1 MTHIHRCFSAL
12 ACLLVVGCADRIALD
27 SSTLCLSELPPG
39 DSIDVAQI
47 EAGQPLQLFVTGTGG
62 CHMADIEVSCN
73 ATVEGD
79 TIVVSSEMTWR
90 RTEPLAMSCEMAL
103 SVVTASCE
111 TDVPLEDG
119 TYTIVYADLEQDID
133 VPSSADAYECLS
145 PEA

>member
-1 MTHIHRCFSAL
+1 M
-12 ACLLVVGCADRIALD
+12 
-27 SSTLCLSELPPG
+27 E
-39 DSIDVAQI
+39 
-47 EAGQPLQLFVTGTGG
+47 
-62 CHMADIEVSCN
+62 DIEISCN

-90 RTEPLAMSCEMAL
+90 RTEPLAMSCEMSL